1 MNGISCQEELIT
13 ERYDYLKKSMTQ
25 DSHLSIFNIAHW
37 KDPWGFGRDNVVKAT
52 ELYAEAL
59 LSLGYIDHLNE
70 CNTLRED
77 ESSDIVFITLKSKD
91 QFGIVYIVDDYSELP
106 EYIEDLFNHV
116 AAQVP
121 RNRVPVDIKQAPEP
135 KKPDN
140 LVINRMKLFK
150 NELPTL

>member
-1 MNGISCQEELIT
+1 MEGISCSEELIT
-13 ERYDYLKKSMTQ
+13 ERYDYLKKHMTP
-25 DSHLSIFNIAHW
+25 DSHLSIFNIGSW
-37 KDPWGFGRDNVVKAT
+37 GEPWGFGRENAAT
-52 ELYAEAL
+52 ANKLYKEAMA
-59 LSLGYIDHLNE
+59 SLGYVNLEAE
-70 CNTLRED
+70 CDTLSGD
-77 ESSDIVFITLKSKD
+77 EYADYVFITLKSKD
-91 QFGIVYIVDDYSELP
+91 QLGIVYIVDGYSELP

-121 RNRVPVDIKQAPEP
+121 RNRVPVDIKPAPEP